1 MSSTPNPI
9 LSLLLARNS
18 TVSVPERKLA
28 NELDLWLDKNYP
40 LFRIWLTGT
49 PSTAWTEVNANEL
62 KAALL
67 EREGS
72 RITSVRML
80 AMLAWAIA
88 EANRQYQFK
97 LIAPDVPALKLRPT
111 NKWEKDVI
119 EKRQHAEQ
127 IVECIENLILQS
139 VQVSAAGQNYLPL
152 VLLSTIAYGGS
163 LNVHTLAA
171 QVRTLADPDKHWT
184 YFGNW
189 PQIGLEI
196 WCGKTAPPERRLW
209 IPDAATALLLL
220 RFGSH
225 LTEEASS
232 IINPDPDEKDFEEE
246 VLLHWIWDHAL
257 SGLRQVLKQKGRT
270 IRSLAALLDTMS
282 TLYQRYIEPTTV
294 SYMTRETLS
303 SSVRI
308 DTFARIHGFEF
319 PKNDDQIVPPDPDR
333 HVAAED
339 NEDDYALDNWKQDLR
354 SAFKASKPVAV
365 GQALDRLAAT
375 WTFAPGKR
383 VAEFG
388 AFLLSEKGAWGKRA
402 ALSTVRLH
410 TRNIANLLCDLL
422 KGDDPAKLPAADLS
436 ALYFDILEELS
447 ERPKRRLS
455 VAHSITQFHFFLV
468 SKHEL
473 DDIDYGELGLKDFAV
488 GSANANIAVETEV
501 ARIREEIRRNTSF
514 PDDPRVVKAA
524 EVVFLVALR
533 SPARHQ
539 EVENIRLNDILYED
553 PATGKIAELFLRPW
567 GSHTLKS
574 GASVRRIDVKTQ
586 FRPEERNAI
595 KAWIKMRARKTD
607 DLDANKRIF
616 HWPGTNGGESS
627 WDRIISVVFAA
638 MREVTK
644 DPSFRLHHLR
654 HTACSK
660 MFVEFMLR
668 QFVLSGGKIKR
679 IPEDRWPFQL
689 LGGQSLRALMKKD
702 ARALCGTSSSTR
714 KAQYATAQ
722 RLGHSGTE
730 VGSAYYNHAFDGWQ
744 SFALENSPLAP
755 KRSILV
761 PLSGLS
767 SSQASNIAKS
777 KGLRALVERL
787 IPPREQWCPAP
798 SASQTVEKPDPWKS
812 MSHCWDFLV
821 RSTSCTTPAEQTKLA
836 REFDLDPAKAARM
849 IARAKK
855 LRDLKAVRVP
865 KFQMIKRGLDR
876 LHVPPKP
883 RLGQNKTLAPRL
895 AEGMENAL
903 NEFHLETVG
912 AVTHWINLAPAS
924 GIRLTFKN
932 FDDALCAAR
941 QSSLLEHMG
950 VPYRWV
956 SYDPKIR
963 SKSRAGW
970 RKKIGIQSSIRI
982 HIESA
987 PKNAAG
993 KNPESWL
1000 AIEPVLTASRG
1011 KGQRN
1016 GGEAFRFVMLMTAID
1031 LA

>member
-1 MSSTPNPI
+1 M
-9 LSLLLARNS
+9 
-18 TVSVPERKLA
+18 
-28 NELDLWLDKNYP
+28 
-40 LFRIWLTGT
+40 
-49 PSTAWTEVNANEL
+49 
-62 KAALL
+62 
-67 EREGS
+67 
-72 RITSVRML
+72 
-80 AMLAWAIA
+80 
-88 EANRQYQFK
+88 
-97 LIAPDVPALKLRPT
+97 
-111 NKWEKDVI
+111 
-119 EKRQHAEQ
+119 
-127 IVECIENLILQS
+127 ECIDGLIKQS
-139 VQVSAAGQNYLPL
+139 VQAPAAGQNYLRL

-171 QVRTLADPDKHWT
+171 QVRALADPEKRWT

-189 PQIGLEI
+189 PQIELGI
-196 WCGKTAPPERRLW
+196 WCGKIAPPERRLW

-220 RFGSH
+220 RFGEE

-246 VLLHWIWDHAL
+246 VLLHWIWDHAFG
-257 SGLRQVLKQKGRT
+257 GLRRVLKQKRRP
-270 IRSLAALLDTMS
+270 IRSLAALLQTMS

-308 DTFARIHGFEF
+308 DTFARVHGFEF
-319 PKNDDQIVPPDPDR
+319 PKIDNQSVSPDPDR
-333 HVAAED
+333 HLAAE
-339 NEDDYALDNWKQDLR
+339 EKEEDYALENWKQDLR

-422 KGDDPAKLPAADLS
+422 KGKDPAKLPAADLG

-455 VAHSITQFHFFLV
+455 VAHSLTQFHFFLV
-468 SKHEL
+468 SKHKL
-473 DDIDYGELGLKDFAV
+473 DDIDYGELGLKDFAA
-488 GSANANIAVETEV
+488 GSANANIAVETEA

-514 PDDPRVVKAA
+514 PDDPRVIKAA
-524 EVVFLVALR
+524 EVAFLIALR

-553 PATGKIAELFLRPW
+553 PAIGKIAELFLRPW
-567 GSHTLKS
+567 GSHTMKS
-574 GASVRRIDVKTQ
+574 GASVRRIDFKTQ
-586 FRPEERNAI
+586 FRPDEQSVIES
-595 KAWIKMRARKTD
+595 WIKMRAGRAD

-616 HWPGTNGGESS
+616 HWPGTNRGESS
-627 WDRIISVVFAA
+627 WDKVVSVVFAA

-644 DPSFRLHHLR
+644 DHTFRLHHLR
-654 HTACSK
+654 HAACSK

-668 QFVLSGGKIKR
+668 QFVLTGGKIKR

-702 ARALCGTSSSTR
+702 ARALCGTSSCTR

-722 RLGHSGTE
+722 RLGHSGTD

-755 KRSILV
+755 KLLV
-761 PLSGLS
+761 LAPLSGLS
-767 SSQASNIAKS
+767 RSQASYIAKS

-798 SASQTVEKPDPWKS
+798 SGSQAVEKPDPWNS
-812 MSHCWDFLV
+812 MIHCWDFLV
-821 RSTSCTTPAEQTKLA
+821 RSTNCTIPAELTKLA
-836 REFDLDPAKAARM
+836 REFDLDPVKAARM

-855 LRDLKAVRVP
+855 LQHLKAVRVP
-865 KFQMIKRGLDR
+865 KFQMIKRNLVR
-876 LHVPPKP
+876 LYVPPKP
-883 RLGQNKTLAPRL
+883 RLGQNKTLAPKL
-895 AEGMENAL
+895 ASGMTSAL
-903 NEFHLETVG
+903 NEFRQETIDALTDWLDLV
-912 AVTHWINLAPAS
+912 PFS
-924 GIRLTFKN
+924 GIRLTFKTIKE
-932 FDDALCAAR
+932 ARRAAR
-941 QSSLLEHMG
+941 QRDLLEHMG
-950 VPYRWV
+950 VSYRWI
-956 SYDPKIR
+956 SYDARER
-963 SKSRAGW
+963 SKSRAAW
-970 RKKIGIQSSIRI
+970 RREAPIEPSTRI
-982 HIESA
+982 HVEPA
-987 PKNAAG
+987 PNNAAS

-1011 KGQRN
+1011 KGQPN